1 MRIAAVSIENF
12 RSIEALECTFDNVT
26 TFVGPN
32 GAGKST
38 VLRALE
44 WFFNGEKNWIT
55 DKDLFAGAGD
65 SRRIRVRV
73 DFDALTEADRTA
85 LGSRYAPEGVTTFSV
100 WKTWID
106 GDEKVT
112 GRGMAY
118 RPFEAIRAAAAA
130 TEKRSLYKQLR
141 EGTPELGLPAASSA
155 AQVDAA
161 MEDWERAHPQE
172 LTEADISDTHF
183 FGFNGRGVLSSLF
196 DFVFV
201 SADLRA
207 EDETTDGRDT
217 ILGRILQYALD
228 RSELNSSVSTLT
240 SEFEASYARLN
251 EVHLS
256 SQLQAIGESISSQ
269 VSAYSKGR
277 SVTLSATT
285 PSLKPQFPKIEVGIS
300 DGSVSTPVGL
310 QGHGLQRT
318 LLLSAL
324 TVLSRSSRPQQG
336 SGHMF
341 LAIEEPELF
350 QHPTQARAFASVLR
364 ELAAEDGA
372 VQVAY
377 ATHSP
382 YFIEPTF
389 FDQIRRVTN
398 RRSAG
403 AAWSSTSIAV
413 ATMNDVTREL
423 DTFVD
428 EKSVQRRWSQACMK
442 YLPEALFA
450 EAVILVEG
458 EEDAAVLQGLGER
471 TNELAVQGITVA
483 SVSGKGNMLL
493 PFAILR
499 LLGITSLMVVD
510 NDSGCRTRM
519 ERNHREEVKILETEA
534 EHIRMNRAL
543 CRFVGAEEED
553 FPVGAVSSEL
563 AFVPDTLES
572 LLASELPGWDLT
584 RRQLIKDG
592 RGVDGKNAATYELAS
607 RECDEQP
614 GDSLSR
620 ILELVRSA
628 RIAA

>member
-1 MRIAAVSIENF
+1 M
-12 RSIEALECTFDNVT
+12 
-26 TFVGPN
+26 
-32 GAGKST
+32 
-38 VLRALE
+38 
-44 WFFNGEKNWIT
+44 
-55 DKDLFAGAGD
+55 
-65 SRRIRVRV
+65 
-73 DFDALTEADRTA
+73 TA
-85 LGSRYAPEGVTTFSV
+85 
-100 WKTWID
+100 
-106 GDEKVT
+106 
-112 GRGMAY
+112 
-118 RPFEAIRAAAAA
+118 
-130 TEKRSLYKQLR
+130 
-141 EGTPELGLPAASSA
+141 
-155 AQVDAA
+155 
-161 MEDWERAHPQE
+161 
-172 LTEADISDTHF
+172 
-183 FGFNGRGVLSSLF
+183 
-196 DFVFV
+196 
-201 SADLRA
+201 
-207 EDETTDGRDT
+207 
-217 ILGRILQYALD
+217 
-228 RSELNSSVSTLT
+228 
-240 SEFEASYARLN
+240 EFEASYARLN

-277 SVTLSATT
+277 NVTLSATT

-389 FDQIRRVTN
+389 FDQLRRVTN

-450 EAVILVEG
+450 DAVILVEG

-499 LLGITSLMVVD
+499 LLGIASLMVVD